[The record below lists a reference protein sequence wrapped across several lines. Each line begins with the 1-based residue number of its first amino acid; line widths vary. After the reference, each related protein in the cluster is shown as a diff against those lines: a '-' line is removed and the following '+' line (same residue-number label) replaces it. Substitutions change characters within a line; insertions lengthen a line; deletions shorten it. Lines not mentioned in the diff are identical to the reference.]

1 MSSPST
7 LEPPGLAVPIEAM
20 RQQVRAGA
28 SRTAAWRQAQLQ
40 RLDGMLQHHW
50 EPLTAALGSDL
61 GKPPLEATMEL
72 LLVRQELRLCRRR
85 LNRWMAPRPLPTA
98 LHLLPAKAWQQAEPL
113 GCVLIISPWNYPLQL
128 CLQPLVNALAA
139 GNTAVLKPSEH
150 APATARL
157 LGRLIRATF
166 DAEVVQVVEGDS
178 ASAAALLEQRFDHIV
193 FTGSGRVGQLVLE
206 AAARHL
212 TPVTLELGGKSPA
225 LVLADAA
232 IEVTARR
239 LIWGKG
245 YNAGQTCVAPDYLL
259 VERSVQAPLLAALRQ
274 EHQRLYGDTPL
285 TSPDLGAIVNQ
296 AQFSRLEALL
306 RQAHDRGQ
314 VLFGGNCDP
323 LRQRIE
329 PTVVQVTSGDDPLLQ
344 DELFGPILPVLA
356 IDDLQ
361 QALAFINGRPQPL
374 ALYLFSQS
382 SQLQQ
387 QVLAATSSGTV
398 VINDVILQASDANL
412 PFGGVGPSGMGRYH
426 GQAGF
431 DALSHLRTVLQRPT
445 WGDVPFRYPP
455 YNTRSLALL
464 RRLLG

>member
-1 MSSPST
+1 MSSPSS
-7 LEPPGLAVPIEAM
+7 LDPPGLAVPIGTM
-20 RQQVRAGA
+20 RQLVQTGA
-28 SRTAAWRQAQLQ
+28 SRTPAWREAQLQ
-40 RLDGMLQHHW
+40 RLDGLLQRHW

-61 GKPPLEATMEL
+61 GKPPLEAAIEL
-72 LLVRQELRLCRRR
+72 LVVRQELRLCRRR
-85 LNRWMAPRPLPTA
+85 LRRWMAPRPLPLA
-98 LHLLPAKAWQQAEPL
+98 LHLQPGKAWQQAEPL

-128 CLQPLVNALAA
+128 CLRPLVNALAA

-150 APATARL
+150 APATANL
-157 LGRLIRATF
+157 LGSLIRTTF
-166 DAEVVQVVEGDS
+166 AAEVVQVVEGDS
-178 ASAAALLEQRFDHIV
+178 SVAAALLEHRFDHIV
-193 FTGSGRVGQLVLE
+193 FTGSGRVGQLVLQ

-232 IEVTARR
+232 MAVTARR

-259 VERSVQAPLLAALRQ
+259 VERAAQAPLLAALRQ
-274 EHQRLYGDTPL
+274 EQQRLYGATPL
-285 TSPDLGAIVNQ
+285 SSPDLGAMVNQ
-296 AQFSRLEALL
+296 AQYARLDALL
-306 RQAHDRGQ
+306 QQARDRGQ
-314 VLFGGNCDP
+314 VLIGGGSDP
-323 LRQRIE
+323 QRRRIE
-329 PTVVQVTSGDDPLLQ
+329 PTVVQVSSSEDPLLQ
-344 DELFGPILPVLA
+344 DEIFGPILPVLA
-356 IDDLQ
+356 VESLQ
-361 QALAFINGRPQPL
+361 EALTFINARPQPL

-382 SQLQQ
+382 SASQQ
-387 QVLAATSSGTV
+387 RVLAGTSSGSV

-412 PFGGVGPSGMGRYH
+412 PFGGVGASGMGRYH
-426 GQAGF
+426 GKAGF

>member
-1 MSSPST
+1 MSSPSS
-7 LEPPGLAVPIEAM
+7 LHPPALAVPIDAM
-20 RQQVRAGA
+20 RRLVQTGL
-28 SRTAAWRQAQLQ
+28 SRPAAWRQTQLQ
-40 RLDGMLQHHW
+40 RLDGMLQQHW
-50 EPLTAALGSDL
+50 EPLTAALSSDL
-61 GKPPLEATMEL
+61 GKPPIEAAIEL

-85 LNRWMAPRPLPTA
+85 LGRWMAPRPLPLA
-98 LHLLPAKAWQQAEPL
+98 LHLQPGKAWQQAEPL

-157 LGRLIRATF
+157 LASLISATF
-166 DAEVVQVVEGDS
+166 AAEVVQVVEGDS
-178 ASAAALLEQRFDHIV
+178 ATAAALLEQRFDHIV

-225 LVLADAA
+225 LVLADATVD
-232 IEVTARR
+232 VTGRR

-259 VERSVQAPLLAALRQ
+259 VERAVQAPLLAAMRQ
-274 EHQRLYGDTPL
+274 AHQRLYGDTPL

-296 AQFSRLEALL
+296 AQFSRLDALL
-306 RQAHDRGQ
+306 HQAHQRGQ
-314 VLFGGNCDP
+314 VLIGGGSDP
-323 LRQRIE
+323 QRRRIE
-329 PTVVQVTSGDDPLLQ
+329 PTVVQVSSGEDPLLQ

-356 IDDLQ
+356 IETLQ
-361 QALAFINGRPQPL
+361 DGLAFINARPQPL

-382 SQLQQ
+382 SQAQQ
-387 QVLAATSSGTV
+387 QVLASTSSGTV
-398 VINDVILQASDANL
+398 VVNDVILQASDANL

-445 WGDVPFRYPP
+445 WGDVPMRYPP
-455 YNTRSLALL
+455 YTNRSLALL

>member
-1 MSSPST
+1 MSSPSS
-7 LEPPGLAVPIEAM
+7 LHPPALAVPIDAM
-20 RQQVRAGA
+20 RRLVQTGL
-28 SRTAAWRQAQLQ
+28 SRPAAWRQTQLQ
-40 RLDGMLQHHW
+40 RLDGMLQQHW
-50 EPLTAALGSDL
+50 EPLTAALSSDL
-61 GKPPLEATMEL
+61 GKPPIEAAIEL

-85 LNRWMAPRPLPTA
+85 LGRWMAPRPLPLA
-98 LHLLPAKAWQQAEPL
+98 LHLQPGKAWQQAEPL

-157 LGRLIRATF
+157 LASLISATF
-166 DAEVVQVVEGDS
+166 AAEVVQVVEGDS
-178 ASAAALLEQRFDHIV
+178 ATAAALLAQRFDHIV

-232 IEVTARR
+232 IAVTARR

-259 VERSVQAPLLAALRQ
+259 VERAVQAPLLAALRQ
-274 EHQRLYGDTPL
+274 EQRRLYGETPL

-296 AQFSRLEALL
+296 AQFNRLDALL
-306 RQAHDRGQ
+306 QQAHRRGQ
-314 VLFGGNCDP
+314 VLIGGGSDP
-323 LRQRIE
+323 ARRRIE
-329 PTVVQVTSGDDPLLQ
+329 PTVVQVSSGEDPLLQ
-344 DELFGPILPVLA
+344 DELFGPLLPLLA
-356 IDDLQ
+356 VETLQ
-361 QALAFINGRPQPL
+361 DALAFINARPQPL

-382 SQLQQ
+382 NQTQQ
-387 QVLAATSSGTV
+387 QVLAGSSSGTV
-398 VINDVILQASDANL
+398 VVNDVILQASDANL

-445 WGDVPFRYPP
+445 WGDVPMRYPP
-455 YNTRSLALL
+455 YTNRVLALL